1 MRPNPVST
9 LCLYSCNSYTCWPEP
24 RSYVTLSPAPQWLP
38 HGRTRRSASAIPAYS
53 AIFSAHVEDN
63 LSPTCAHPY
72 TFIHYPHAS
81 LTEVYKPF
89 IHPTFILPFL
99 TPGHYYPTPC
109 YRLQVYNLYPSMHN
123 IRVIY
128 ITPLSP
134 TKRKRS
140 HEWSNKW

>member
-1 MRPNPVST
+1 MAALDAQP
-9 LCLYSCNSYTCWPEP
+9 
-24 RSYVTLSPAPQWLP
+24 
-38 HGRTRRSASAIPAYS
+38 SAISAYS

-72 TFIHYPHAS
+72 TFIYYPHAS

-109 YRLQVYNLYPSMHN
+109 YRLQVYNLYTSMHN
-123 IRVIY
+123 IRVI
-128 ITPLSP
+128 IHNNGEARQ
-134 TKRKRS
+134 RKRGMRRKT
-140 HEWSNKW
+140 EEEGKETQDRGRGD